1 MNTYQSTPDF
11 YRDYIQHFNKN
22 HDPKN
27 GQFASGHGGNTS
39 VNSKVKKARRTGKYD
54 MEFLEKGLDQDQRT
68 GQLLKGKALDD
79 AYNKYLNEK
88 EKKSSISYKTV
99 KDLQNDK
106 SLDVADFSYGETAS
120 KKVTDKDLNVI
131 NNLKKHQ
138 SQIEKV
144 LKNSESIDDTHNKLN
159 NISDEINKNLDSS
172 IDFRYSG
179 LGSNGLQFD
188 SYNTDTDVS
197 ITAFVKNKKMRI
209 ELDDWS

>member
-1 MNTYQSTPDF
+1 MNIYQSTPDF

-27 GQFASGHGGNTS
+27 GQFTSGHGVS
-39 VNSKVKKARRTGKYD
+39 FVNSKVKKARQTGKYD
-54 MEFLEKGLDQDQRT
+54 MEFLERGLDQDQRT
-68 GQLLKGKALDD
+68 GELLKGKALDD

-88 EKKSSISYKTV
+88 EKKSSVSYKTV

-131 NNLKKHQ
+131 SNLKKYQ

-179 LGSNGLQFD
+179 FGSNGLQFD
-188 SYNTDTDVS
+188 SYNTNTDVS
-197 ITAFVKNKKMRI
+197 ITIFVKNKKMHI
-209 ELDDWS
+209 DLDDWS

>member
-27 GQFASGHGGNTS
+27 GQFTSGHGGSS
-39 VNSKVKKARRTGKYD
+39 VNSKVKKARQTGKYD
-54 MEFLEKGLDQDQRT
+54 MEFLERGLDQDQRT
-68 GQLLKGKALDD
+68 GELLKGKALDD

-88 EKKSSISYKTV
+88 EKKSSASYKTV

-131 NNLKKHQ
+131 SNLKKYQ

-144 LKNSESIDDTHNKLN
+144 LKNSDSIDDIHNKLN
-159 NISDEINKNLDSS
+159 NISDEINKNSDSS

-179 LGSNGLQFD
+179 FGSNGPQFD
-188 SYNTDTDVS
+188 SYNTNTDVS
-197 ITAFVKNKKMRI
+197 ITMFVKNKKMHI
-209 ELDDWS
+209 DLDDWS